1 MQNIDAVEDL
11 IISQED
17 EPGTHRSTRQI
28 ERETGVSQSSVV
40 RIVHKDLSLKCFKRR
55 RAQELTASNRLAR
68 LVRSR
73 QLLKRYPEHEVALMW
88 FTDKKIFTVTA
99 LSNSQNDRVYAAR
112 DMLKKQIAAKR
123 LLRTRNTFSQSIMVS
138 VGVSKLGCT

>member
-40 RIVHKDLSLKCFKRR
+40 RIVHKDVSLKCFKRR
-55 RAQELTASNRLAR
+55 RAHELTASNRLAC

-88 FTDKKIFTVTA
+88 FTDEKMFTVA
-99 LSNSQNDRVYAAR
+99 APSNSQNDRVYAAR